1 MARVTAFVMIKTEGR
16 RASEV
21 AQRIAEIEGVAEVYS
36 VTGDHDLIAIL
47 HLPEYERLAEV
58 VPDQIAMV
66 EGVRETET
74 TLAFRSY
81 TRRELDTAF
90 DIGLS

>member
-1 MARVTAFVMIKTEGR
+1 MVTAFVMIKTEGR

-21 AQRIAEIEGVAEVYS
+21 AQKIVEIEHVAEVYS
-36 VTGDHDLIAIL
+36 VTGHYDLIVIL
-47 HLPEYERLAEV
+47 HLPSYEQLAEV

-66 EGVRETET
+66 DGVTETET
-74 TLAFRSY
+74 TLAFRAF
-81 TRRELDTAF
+81 TRPELDSAF

>member
-1 MARVTAFVMIKTEGR
+1 MITAFVMIKTEGQR
-16 RASEV
+16 TTEV
-21 AQRIAEIEGVAEVYS
+21 ARRVAEIEGVAEVYS

-58 VPDQIAMV
+58 VPDQIGAL
-66 EGVRETET
+66 EGITHT
-74 TLAFRSY
+74 TTIMAFRSY
-81 TRRELDTAF
+81 TKSELDVAW

>member
-1 MARVTAFVMIKTEGR
+1 MVTAFVMITTEGR

-21 AQRIAEIEGVAEVYS
+21 AQKIVEIEHVAEVYS
-36 VTGDHDLIAIL
+36 VTGNYDLIAIL
-47 HLPEYERLAEV
+47 HLPSYEQLAEV

-66 EGVRETET
+66 PGVTETET
-74 TLAFRSY
+74 TLAFRAF
-81 TRRELDTAF
+81 TRRELDSAF